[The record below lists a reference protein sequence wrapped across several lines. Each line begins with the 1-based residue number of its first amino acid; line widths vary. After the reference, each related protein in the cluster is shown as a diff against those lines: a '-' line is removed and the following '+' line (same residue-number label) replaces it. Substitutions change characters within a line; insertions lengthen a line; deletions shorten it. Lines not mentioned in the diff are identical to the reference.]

1 MDHAVSRDLPSGIGT
16 VSQASSFFKCA
27 RWRLPNSLLRAWLTL
42 LALSLVSALLT
53 MLPILPELLSAGILI
68 LALIKARV
76 ILALYLDLA
85 KSQVWLRGF
94 TAVLTGFVLVI
105 FSLYLM

>member
-1 MDHAVSRDLPSGIGT
+1 M
-16 VSQASSFFKCA
+16 SQASSFFKCA
-27 RWRLPNSLLRAWLTL
+27 RQRLPNSLLRAWLTL

-53 MLPILPELLSAGILI
+53 MLPVLPELLGAGILI
-68 LALIKARV
+68 LALIKASV
-76 ILALYLDLA
+76 ILARYLDLA
-85 KSQVWLRGF
+85 KGQVWLRGF

>member
-1 MDHAVSRDLPSGIGT
+1 M
-16 VSQASSFFKCA
+16 SQASSFFKCA
-27 RWRLPNSLLRAWLTL
+27 RQRLPNSLPRAWLTL

-53 MLPILPELLSAGILI
+53 MLPVLPELLGAGILI

-105 FSLYLM
+105 FSLYRM